1 MVCLKNSLKW
11 YGDLGASSLPFSF
24 SHGNGMSPGQLWS
37 DNLFPS
43 ILDSAISE
51 IPCIYL
57 PGSLWPIHG
66 VLYFYHG
73 IHQRAVGTFGPC
85 SPHIC
90 EETVIQTE
98 LRKLVLRNK
107 EQLRQNVKDETIL
120 ATFCEIPQCFNWSL
134 RGTLSCE
141 TLDYI
146 CEKVKHW
153 ITSVRSAGKY
163 RGPHSKKTLPLWLNV

>member
-1 MVCLKNSLKW
+1 MVWRLGCLIFSFLILTWKW
-11 YGDLGASSLPFSF
+11 YE
-24 SHGNGMSPGQLWS
+24 PGTIVEWQFIPIYPWY
-37 DNLFPS
+37 
-43 ILDSAISE
+43 SAISE

-57 PGSLWPIHG
+57 PGSLWPILG

-73 IHQRAVGTFGPC
+73 IHQRAVWTFGPC
-85 SPHIC
+85 SPRIC

-98 LRKLVLRNK
+98 LWKLVLRNK

-134 RGTLSCE
+134 RGTSSCE

-146 CEKVKHW
+146 CEKPRKVQRPTFKKDPSSLIKCVTATGTLVKHSYW
-153 ITSVRSAGKY
+153 K
-163 RGPHSKKTLPLWLNV
+163 H